1 MSESSINMG
10 RLDIESVYFA
20 KILTKF
26 WLYSYPL
33 EILTAQELSAQ
44 ADKQALFHIISS

>member
-1 MSESSINMG
+1 MG
-10 RLDIESVYFA
+10 RLDTESLYFA
-20 KILTKF
+20 KIFTRY

-44 ADKQALFHIISS
+44 ADKQALVHIISS